1 LKIPVTWLK
10 AYCDPGLSSAEIGER
25 LSFSGTELERIV
37 RVGVP
42 AGDGNAGFFRIGKVM
57 RAEQHPD
64 ADRLRVCDVQLAG
77 SDMRRIVCGA
87 PNVAPGETVLVALP
101 GAVLPD
107 GTKLGRAKLRGVESD
122 GMILSEIEV
131 ELGTDSDG
139 IMVLPDSL
147 EVGEEAGRYVTL
159 GDDVLEL
166 EVSPNRP
173 DNMCVYGIAREV
185 HALTGAPLAPDPG
198 TEDASAADGAPAG
211 DLLSVRVADPDLC
224 PRFTARVFTDVK
236 VGPSPLWLKARL
248 SAIGQ
253 RPINNVVDITNYVML
268 LLGQPMH
275 AYDLDR
281 VAGPALHV
289 RRAARGERLVTLD
302 GEERVLDSEMVLV
315 CDADGPTGI
324 GGVMGGAASEV
335 ADTTTR
341 VAMEAATWNGPNI
354 LETSSKLALR
364 TEASS
369 RFERQLHP
377 ELALA
382 AQRLAARLMVELC
395 GAKMAP
401 RTIDVAQPV
410 PPPPRIELR
419 TARVESLLGERI
431 EPPEAA
437 AILGRLGFGVE
448 PADGDL
454 MAEVPYFR
462 EGDVRREADLIE
474 EVARI
479 HGLDKLPST
488 LPSRERA
495 VGGLTLEQKLR
506 RTAADLLVGRGLSEV
521 VTFSFVAPA
530 VTAKLRLP
538 PDDARTRVL
547 LIANPLSEDQ
557 SAMRTTLL
565 PGLLGAAQHNVAR
578 DRSSLALFEIG
589 RVFLSNGPDLQP
601 EERLHLGVLLAGEA
615 KPKTW
620 RSDPQPSDFYVVKGL
635 LAGLLEALGVDW
647 RLVDGGPAFLHPG
660 RAAEVLIETRDAG
673 YLGEVHPLVA
683 RDLGLGELEQ
693 PPAVFEIDLGT
704 ALKAAE
710 KTERSYKDL
719 STYPLVYQ
727 DIAVVVDEAVEAQ
740 TVLDAVRAAGDPELR
755 SVRIFDLYR
764 GEQVG
769 QGKKSL
775 ALRLEFQ
782 SADRTLTDEDVAAI
796 RGRIEARLA
805 QEVGGTLRG

>member
-1 LKIPVTWLK
+1 LRVPVAWLRE
-10 AYCDPGLSSAEIGER
+10 YCDPGLSSAQIGER
-25 LSFSGTELERIV
+25 LSLSGTELERIL

-42 AGDGNAGFFRIGKVM
+42 AGDGNAGFFRIGRVM
-57 RAEQHPD
+57 SAEQHPD
-64 ADRLRVCDVQLAG
+64 ADRLRVCNVQLAG
-77 SDMRRIVCGA
+77 SDMRTIVCGA
-87 PNVAPGETVLVALP
+87 PNVAAGETVVVALP

-107 GTKLGRAKLRGVESD
+107 GTKLGRAKLRGVESE
-122 GMILSEIEV
+122 GMILSETEV
-131 ELGTDSDG
+131 ELGTDSAG

-166 EVSPNRP
+166 EISPNRP

-198 TEDASAADGAPAG
+198 AEEAPAEGDVPAG
-211 DLLSVRVADPDLC
+211 DLLTVNVVDPDLC
-224 PRFTARVFTDVK
+224 PRFSVRVFTEVK

-248 SAIGQ
+248 TAIGQ

-281 VAGPALHV
+281 IAGPALQV
-289 RRAARGERLVTLD
+289 RRAAHGEKLVTLD
-302 GEERVLDSEMVLV
+302 GEERVLDSEVVLV

-335 ADTTTR
+335 SETTTR

-377 ELALA
+377 ELAVA
-382 AQRLAARLMVELC
+382 AQRLAARLMVEIC
-395 GAKMAP
+395 GARMAP
-401 RTIDVAQPV
+401 GTVDVAEPV
-410 PPPPRIELR
+410 PPSPKIVLR
-419 TARVESLLGERI
+419 SARVERLLGERI
-431 EPPEAA
+431 EPQEEA
-437 AILGRLGFGVE
+437 AILSRLGFGVE
-448 PADGDL
+448 QADGDSTV
-454 MAEVPYFR
+454 EVPYFR

-479 HGLDKLPST
+479 HGLDRLPTT
-488 LPSRERA
+488 LPARERA
-495 VGGLTLEQKLR
+495 VGALTRAQKLR
-506 RTAADLLVGRGLSEV
+506 RTAADLLVGRGLSEL
-521 VTFSFVAPA
+521 VTFSFVAPG
-530 VTAKLRLP
+530 VISKLRLP

-565 PGLLGAAQHNVAR
+565 PGLLATAQRNVAR
-578 DRSSLALFEIG
+578 DHSSLALFEMG
-589 RVFLSNGPDLQP
+589 RVFLSNGPDIQP
-601 EERLHLGVLLAGEA
+601 EERLHLGVLLAGEVR
-615 KPKTW
+615 PKTW
-620 RSDPQPSDFYVVKGL
+620 RAESQVADFYVVKGL
-635 LAGLLEALGVDW
+635 LAGVLVALGVDW

-660 RAAEVLIETRDAG
+660 RAAEVLIDAKDAG

-683 RDLGLGELEQ
+683 RDFGLAELEQ
-693 PPAVFEIDLGT
+693 PPAVFEVDLGV
-704 ALKAAE
+704 ALPAAE
-710 KTERSYKDL
+710 KTERRYQDL
-719 STYPLVYQ
+719 ITYPPVFQ
-727 DIAVVVDEAVEAQ
+727 DIAVVVDDAVEAQ
-740 TVLDAVRAAGDPELR
+740 TVCDSVRAAGGPDLR

-769 QGKKSL
+769 AGKKSL

-782 SADRTLTDEDVAAI
+782 SADRTLTDEEVAAI
-796 RGRIEARLA
+796 RKRIETQLA
-805 QEVGGTLRG
+805 QEVGGTLRA